1 MIKDKLQYICIIVL
15 VSLLIPVTLLAQR
28 GPLRNSRFYRGQSN
42 YGIMRASFGSGT
54 STYFGDLCESG
65 DCLRARPQASL
76 GFNYRYTGKISV
88 RGELTYFR
96 LYGTDAEG
104 KNARRNL
111 SFRSGNM
118 EVYGAAVYDI
128 FQYTKF
134 YNRRQFARPYVF
146 LGIGLIYT
154 NPRAELDGRWY
165 SLRPLMTE
173 GVAYRRIQPVIPYG
187 GGVTFKVSPW
197 LDFSVEVGYRWSF
210 SDYLDD
216 VSTTFVNNSTLPPI
230 AAALADR
237 SYEVGVKPWN
247 TVDGRTW
254 AAGHKRGDPNQ
265 NDGYVNVGFKLEYT
279 INPVIRPKT
288 NVFGKTRKPRFG
300 NAKRAGFNIVK
311 RKNKRR

>member
-1 MIKDKLQYICIIVL
+1 MIKYKLQYICIIVFA
-15 VSLLIPVTLLAQR
+15 SLLLPATLLAQR

-76 GFNYRYTGKISV
+76 GFNYRFTGKISL
-88 RGELTYFR
+88 RGEFTYFR
-96 LYGTDAEG
+96 LYGTDVGG

-111 SFRSGNM
+111 SFRSGNT
-118 EVYGAAVYDI
+118 ELYGAVVYDF

-134 YNRRQFARPYVF
+134 YSQRQFVRPYVF
-146 LGIGLIYT
+146 AGFGLIYT
-154 NPRAELDGRWY
+154 NPRAELDGKWY

-173 GVAYRRIQPVIPYG
+173 GVEYSRVQPVIPYG

-197 LDFSVEVGYRWSF
+197 LDFSVELGYRWSF

-216 VSTTFVNNSTLPPI
+216 VSTTFVNNASLSPVG
-230 AAALADR
+230 AALADR
-237 SYEVGVKPWN
+237 SHEVGVKPWDSN
-247 TVDGRTW
+247 DGRTW
-254 AAGHKRGDPNQ
+254 AEGHKRGDPKQ

-288 NVFGKTRKPRFG
+288 NVFGKTRKPRFNG
-300 NAKRAGFNIVK
+300 PKKSGFGSAKR
-311 RKNKRR
+311 KRR